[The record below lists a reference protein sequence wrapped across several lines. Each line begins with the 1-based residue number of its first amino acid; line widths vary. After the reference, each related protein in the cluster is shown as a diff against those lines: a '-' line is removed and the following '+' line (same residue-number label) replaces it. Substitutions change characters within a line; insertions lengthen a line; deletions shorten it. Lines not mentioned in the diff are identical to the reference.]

1 MEDLTTGSIS
11 RHLLKTTSFMLVTMV
26 FQTLYF
32 LVDLYWVG
40 RLGKEAI
47 AGVGIA
53 GNLTFIVLAIT
64 QMLAVGTTTLISHAA
79 GRKEREQAQQVLTQ
93 SLLLAAF
100 IGALFLIVVTALRES
115 YVGSLSPDSVSA
127 AAANSY
133 LSWFIPAMALQFPM
147 VVMAA
152 ALRGTGNFK
161 PGMVVQ
167 TATVIINI
175 VLAPALMFGW
185 IGTPQMGVAG
195 AGLASFVA
203 IIVGTI
209 WLAYYFFDAASYLK
223 LHPHFKPN
231 ASTWA
236 QVLKIGLPAG
246 VEFAFI
252 AVYLFVVYTVSRPFG
267 AAAQAGFGIGQRITQ
282 AGFMPVVAL
291 GFAVAPVAG
300 QNFGARKADRVLE
313 TFKRAAL
320 MAASIMAL
328 FTIPCVFAGEAMIR
342 FFSSDPAV
350 IAVGAEYLRLISW
363 SLAAGGV
370 VFVNGSIFQA
380 MGNTIPPLIAS
391 FVRILVV
398 AIPAILLS
406 RMAGFEL
413 RWIWYLSVAATMMQ
427 LTMNLLLLRRE
438 LRIRLAFQSSAF
450 DAASAAVARQ
460 CLCLLRRLRCGLSI
474 AATHIIQGDGHA
486 LRRAQGLQI
495 RCRSDGRR
503 FGRGCNG
510 RNTRRAV
517 LDDGQ
522 PRPSGQRA
530 ERAAELA
537 HDERGLRVHQIFEA
551 LADQPGQCERPAD
564 GLGAGAR
571 RDAGRRTERPRK
583 RAESAHR
590 QWVHV
595 HQRRLGHALQDRR
608 AQRRK
613 RRARLGDRSGRC
625 STRATSRARAASRCG
640 KTSSSRTSPTDA

>member
-11 RHLLKTTSFMLVTMV
+11 RHLLKTTGFMLVTMV

-93 SLLLAAF
+93 SLLLALF
-100 IGALFLIVVTALRES
+100 IGALFLIIVTALRES
-115 YVGSLSPDSVSA
+115 YVKSLSPDSVSA
-127 AAANSY
+127 AAAISY

-195 AGLASFVA
+195 AGLASLIA
-203 IIVGTI
+203 IIVGTV
-209 WLAYYFFDAASYLK
+209 WLAFYFFEAASYLT

-328 FTIPCVFAGEAMIR
+328 FTIPCVFAGDAMIR

-350 IAVGAEYLRLISW
+350 IAVGAQYLRLISW

-406 RMAGFEL
+406 RMPSFEL
-413 RWIWYLSVAATMMQ
+413 RWIWYLSVAATMLQ

-438 LRIRLAFQSSAF
+438 LRIRLAF
-450 DAASAAVARQ
+450 
-460 CLCLLRRLRCGLSI
+460 
-474 AATHIIQGDGHA
+474 
-486 LRRAQGLQI
+486 
-495 RCRSDGRR
+495 
-503 FGRGCNG
+503 
-510 RNTRRAV
+510 
-517 LDDGQ
+517 
-522 PRPSGQRA
+522 
-530 ERAAELA
+530 
-537 HDERGLRVHQIFEA
+537 
-551 LADQPGQCERPAD
+551 
-564 GLGAGAR
+564 
-571 RDAGRRTERPRK
+571 
-583 RAESAHR
+583 
-590 QWVHV
+590 
-595 HQRRLGHALQDRR
+595 
-608 AQRRK
+608 
-613 RRARLGDRSGRC
+613 
-625 STRATSRARAASRCG
+625 
-640 KTSSSRTSPTDA
+640 

>member
-11 RHLLKTTSFMLVTMV
+11 RHLLRTTSFMLVTMV

-79 GRKEREQAQQVLTQ
+79 GRKEREQAQVVLTQ
-93 SLLLAAF
+93 SLLLSVF
-100 IGALFLIVVTALRES
+100 IGALFLITVTALREP
-115 YVGSLSPDSVSA
+115 YVGSLSPDPLSA
-127 AAANSY
+127 AAANGY

-147 VVMAA
+147 IVMAA

-185 IGTPQMGVAG
+185 IGTVPMGVAG
-195 AGLASFVA
+195 AGLASLLA
-203 IIVGTI
+203 IVVGTI
-209 WLAYYFFDAASYLK
+209 WLAFYFFDAASYLR
-223 LHPHFKPN
+223 LHPHFRPDIGI
-231 ASTWA
+231 WG
-236 QVLKIGLPAG
+236 QILKIGLPAG

-252 AVYLFVVYTVSRPFG
+252 AVYMFIVYTVSRPFG

-320 MAASIMAL
+320 MAATTMGL
-328 FTIPCVFAGEAMIR
+328 FTFACLFAAEPLIR

-350 IAVGAEYLRLISW
+350 VAVGAEYLRLISW

-370 VFVNGSIFQA
+370 VFVNGSMFQS

-391 FVRILVV
+391 FTRILVI
-398 AIPAILLS
+398 AIPAVILS
-406 RMAGFEL
+406 GMTGFEL
-413 RWIWYLSVAATMMQ
+413 RWVWYLSVAATLLQ
-427 LTMNLLLLRRE
+427 LSMNLLLLRRE
-438 LRIRLAFQSSAF
+438 FRLRLAF
-450 DAASAAVARQ
+450 
-460 CLCLLRRLRCGLSI
+460 
-474 AATHIIQGDGHA
+474 
-486 LRRAQGLQI
+486 
-495 RCRSDGRR
+495 
-503 FGRGCNG
+503 
-510 RNTRRAV
+510 
-517 LDDGQ
+517 
-522 PRPSGQRA
+522 
-530 ERAAELA
+530 
-537 HDERGLRVHQIFEA
+537 
-551 LADQPGQCERPAD
+551 
-564 GLGAGAR
+564 
-571 RDAGRRTERPRK
+571 
-583 RAESAHR
+583 
-590 QWVHV
+590 
-595 HQRRLGHALQDRR
+595 
-608 AQRRK
+608 
-613 RRARLGDRSGRC
+613 
-625 STRATSRARAASRCG
+625 
-640 KTSSSRTSPTDA
+640 